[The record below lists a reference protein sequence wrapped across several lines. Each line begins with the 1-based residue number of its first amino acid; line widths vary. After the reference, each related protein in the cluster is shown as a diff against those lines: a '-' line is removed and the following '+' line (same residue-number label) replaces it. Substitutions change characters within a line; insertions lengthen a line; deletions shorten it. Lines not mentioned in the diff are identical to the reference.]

1 MARDLIVRII
11 GDDKSLQAAL
21 LRDQKAVATFGTT
34 TTSGLKRVDSAFS
47 KTQRIAAGGFIGGA
61 ALAAGIAAIKSFT
74 DAAAESQKILGQTQF
89 ALEQTG
95 KSWADYGKQIESS
108 VQAQSKLGFDDEA
121 LLQTFTQFLRVT
133 GDVNKALSDNALARD
148 IARGAHIDL
157 ERAAQVVNKAEL
169 GMAGAIRR
177 LGIDTK
183 GATTS
188 AELLARLQEQFGG
201 AAQSASEDASTAMDR
216 FNVSVENVKE
226 SFGTLLLP
234 AIADVAD
241 GLADAADD
249 AAAFGTA
256 LGKLGSIKIPSI
268 HIPLVADFGGGTIG
282 GAVSKFGG
290 EALKTA
296 VKAQFLGVG
305 LTVASTIK
313 DAFADGVDKGLK
325 QGTPEL
331 AAQFETSLNGMFK
344 SALTAAAGNV
354 KPEVFAPAIGFD
366 RLPGVKTVADVIG
379 KNIRAAIDEAQ
390 SQAADKVAKGTALIK
405 ADKAGKALDEAQAAA
420 EEAARKRS
428 EKFAKLLATLQLGVD
443 RSLLTKALSDDLG
456 PLELLKAGL
465 EKQIRA
471 GVDVQSA
478 QAELVQVTGQI
489 QAKQEEIRAQLA
501 DALQAKQF
509 RALGLSGTGDEI
521 VPGIDNLTKRL
532 KGALGR
538 IASGDLD
545 VGSKLASRLK
555 AAQKLIR
562 TEGGKLTEE
571 TRRQIDAFLKAATGK
586 DSKIDTEGPL
596 TKGAGLNTKK
606 ILAGLGLDPD
616 TVRELQSRL
625 SHVNSSGL
633 ALAGNPRIPTG
644 NFAGG
649 QPIAVD
655 STVNVFLDGDQITR
669 TVTRGQQVTKRR
681 NPPQK
686 RGPNRSGI

>member
-21 LRDQKAVATFGTT
+21 LRDQKAVTTFGNT
-34 TTSGLKRVDSAFS
+34 TTSGLKRVDTAFA

-61 ALAAGIAAIKSFT
+61 VAAAGVAAIKSLV
-74 DAAAESQKILGQTQF
+74 DAASEEQKILGQTQF

-95 KSWADYGKQIESS
+95 KSWADYGKQIQST
-108 VQAQSKLGFDDEA
+108 VAAQSKLGFDDEA

-133 GDVNKALSDNALARD
+133 GDVNKALDDNALAMD

-201 AAQSASEDASTAMDR
+201 AAVAAGDDASTAMDR
-216 FNVSVENVKE
+216 LNVSLENIKE
-226 SFGTLLLP
+226 TLGSALLP
-234 AIADVAD
+234 AVAGLAD
-241 GLADAADD
+241 GFADAADD
-249 AAAFGTA
+249 VDAFVQA
-256 LGKLGSIKIPSI
+256 LGKIGSVKIPTI
-268 HIPLVADFGGGTIG
+268 HIPLVADFGGGTVG

-290 EALKTA
+290 EALKQA
-296 VKAQFLGVG
+296 VKVQFFGIG
-305 LTVASTIK
+305 LTVAGAIK
-313 DAFADGVDKGLK
+313 DAFADGID
-325 QGTPEL
+325 QGARQSTPEL
-331 AAQFETSLNGMFK
+331 ATQFEQSLGGMFK
-344 SALTAAAGNV
+344 NAFNAV
-354 KPEVFAPAIGFD
+354 KPEALTPALEFD
-366 RLPGVKTVADVIG
+366 KLPGVRTAGDDIG
-379 KNIRAAIDEAQ
+379 KNIRAVIDEAQ
-390 SQAADKVAKGTALIK
+390 RQAAEKVAKGTALIK
-405 ADKAGKALDEAQAAA
+405 ADKAAKALEATQAAA
-420 EEAARKRS
+420 EKAAQDRRDR
-428 EKFAKLLATLQLGVD
+428 FAKILATLQLGVD
-443 RSLLTKALSDDLG
+443 RSLLTARLGDDLD
-456 PLELLKAGL
+456 PLKALKAGL
-465 EKQIRA
+465 EKQIRS
-471 GVDVQSA
+471 GVDVQAA
-478 QAELVQVTGQI
+478 QSQLVTVTKAIADKQVEI
-489 QAKQEEIRAQLA
+489 QAQLA

-509 RALGLSGTGDEI
+509 RALGLSGSGDEI
-521 VPGIDNLTKRL
+521 VPGIENLTKRL
-532 KGALGR
+532 KGALGK

-545 VGSKLASRLK
+545 VGSKLANRLK

-586 DSKIDTEGPL
+586 DSKINTEGPL

-616 TVRELQSRL
+616 TIRELQSRL

-633 ALAGNPRIPTG
+633 ALAGNPRIPSG
-644 NFAGG
+644 NFVGG
-649 QPIAVD
+649 QPVTVQ
-655 STVNVFLDGDQITR
+655 STTNLYLDGDPLAR
-669 TVTRGQQVTKRR
+669 VVTKNQQVTKRR